1 MFPDAANSDNMSENV
16 DMVEVRTDSNKSDE
30 LFSVC
35 KNINMVDNHS
45 RKDET
50 TSTRMHH
57 SSIHI
62 KISFQ

>member
-50 TSTRMHH
+50 TYTRKHH